1 MKEST
6 KESTKVT
13 AAIDATRDILQQ
25 VVILLESLS
34 ERVEEMAAELG
45 RIKDSQN
52 ELLAGLALYE
62 RVKRFKEDFLGVEL
76 KPYIAEENDLDNM
89 EAYCN
94 NCIKMVHII
103 EPTSTLK
110 DGRVTVW
117 AKCKTCGTRV
127 FRILG

>member
-6 KESTKVT
+6 EVT
-13 AAIDATRDILQQ
+13 AAINATRDILQQ

-34 ERVEEMAAELG
+34 ERVEEMVAELA

-52 ELLAGLALYE
+52 ELIAGLALYE
-62 RVKRFKEDFLGVEL
+62 RVKRFKEDLGLEL
-76 KPYIAEENDLDNM
+76 KPSIAEENDLDSM
-89 EAYCN
+89 EAYCS
-94 NCIKMVHII
+94 NCTEMVPII

-110 DGRVTVW
+110 DGRTIVR